1 MKILSA
7 SGFEHKVIITGTL
20 AWRMIGSDHRI
31 AYIYLYFFVIVYY
44 CAQNFQSGLNRWP
57 AAALMN
63 NRIGATKTWFNLLKT
78 RKIFS
83 FISLPAV
90 SESGVFGVSLPDQNE
105 EVTV

>member
-44 CAQNFQSGLNRWP
+44 CAQSFQSGLNSWP

-63 NRIGATKTWFNLLKT
+63 YRIGATKMWSNLLKT
-78 RKIFS
+78 RKIFFCYLTS
-83 FISLPAV
+83 CSIGERRVWCKFA
-90 SESGVFGVSLPDQNE
+90 
-105 EVTV
+105 

>member
-1 MKILSA
+1 MKILSV

-44 CAQNFQSGLNRWP
+44 CAQSFQSGLNSWP

-63 NRIGATKTWFNLLKT
+63 YRIGATKTWFNLLKT
-78 RKIFS
+78 KRYFS
-83 FISLPAV
+83 VILLPAV

-105 EVTV
+105 EVKV

>member
-63 NRIGATKTWFNLLKT
+63 YRIGATKTWFNLLKLE
-78 RKIFS
+78 RFFS

-90 SESGVFGVSLPDQNE
+90 SECGVFGVSLPDQNE
-105 EVTV
+105 EVKV